1 MTMKNLRKLL
11 TLSSAGLLLS
21 TFSPSTVT
29 LFAQEDTGSEE
40 TSEVM
45 DSQSTDTEGNETTEE
60 ANEETTEDA
69 ANDSDYAFE
78 VETEVINNE
87 EKVLGTATFR
97 QDTEGVVTLELAL
110 EGLSEGEYG
119 MHIHTVGLA
128 TAPTFEDAGGHFN
141 PKEVEHGTESETG
154 PHAGD
159 LPNLVVGEDGTVNE
173 TIEIPNVS
181 LDPEGENTLNSTDGT
196 SLIIHTGTDDYMTQ
210 PTGDAGDR
218 QAAAV
223 IFAPLE
229 DSEFYQASDSATSND
244 DTSTSEEEVDEET
257 TEDTE

>member
-1 MTMKNLRKLL
+1 MKNLRKLL

-87 EKVLGTATFR
+87 E
-97 QDTEGVVTLELAL
+97 QD
-110 EGLSEGEYG
+110 
-119 MHIHTVGLA
+119 
-128 TAPTFEDAGGHFN
+128 DN
-141 PKEVEHGTESETG
+141 
-154 PHAGD
+154 
-159 LPNLVVGEDGTVNE
+159 NN
-173 TIEIPNVS
+173 
-181 LDPEGENTLNSTDGT
+181 
-196 SLIIHTGTDDYMTQ
+196 
-210 PTGDAGDR
+210 
-218 QAAAV
+218 
-223 IFAPLE
+223 
-229 DSEFYQASDSATSND
+229 
-244 DTSTSEEEVDEET
+244 
-257 TEDTE
+257 

>member
-21 TFSPSTVT
+21 TFSPSIVT

-78 VETEVINNE
+78 VETEVINTE

-141 PKEVEHGTESETG
+141 PEEVEHGTESETG